1 MRIAGR
7 SFGEVIIIVLAVLIS
22 CGMDE
27 RYRTGQIGGV
37 WVPVCVPRWQ
47 FMNCGRGLQVV

>member
-7 SFGEVIIIVLAVLIS
+7 SFGEVIIIVLVVLIS
-22 CGMDE
+22 WGTDE
-27 RYRTGQIGGV
+27 RDRTGKIIGV

-47 FMNCGRGLQVV
+47 FMNFERGLQVV